1 MDTVPYIPYL
11 YFWTKCHLKC
21 QKVENIDFFD
31 NFGVILIN
39 FPNNKLHMSLLKSL
53 LDTELLL
60 NVYTIVI
67 HEKAQKILQKI
78 KEKGLSEF
86 C

>member
-1 MDTVPYIPYL
+1 
-11 YFWTKCHLKC
+11 
-21 QKVENIDFFD
+21 
-31 NFGVILIN
+31 
-39 FPNNKLHMSLLKSL
+39 MSLLKSL